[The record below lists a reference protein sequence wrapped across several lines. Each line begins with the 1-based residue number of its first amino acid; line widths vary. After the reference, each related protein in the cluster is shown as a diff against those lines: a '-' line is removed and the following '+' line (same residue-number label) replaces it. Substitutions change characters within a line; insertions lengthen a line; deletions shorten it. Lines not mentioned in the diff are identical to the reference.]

1 MAKKVKFADL
11 IAIPR
16 KQRSTKVRQKTF
28 TTHLLSS
35 DENLAKIHNADTQ
48 VKKKTE
54 IQRKRENALKI
65 VLADEKKKKKCT
77 IRKDTVRAQNL
88 PSRPHRDVPKL

>member
-1 MAKKVKFADL
+1 MKFADL

-35 DENLAKIHNADTQ
+35 DENLAKICNADKQAKKT
-48 VKKKTE
+48 KKTE

-65 VLADEKKKKKCT
+65 P
-77 IRKDTVRAQNL
+77 IGYTVCSSHLNWLWKQPEERRRSTSGEPPQ
-88 PSRPHRDVPKL
+88 

>member
-35 DENLAKIHNADTQ
+35 DENLAKICNADTQ
-48 VKKKTE
+48 AKKTQKSKE
-54 IQRKRENALKI
+54 REKM
-65 VLADEKKKKKCT
+65 
-77 IRKDTVRAQNL
+77 
-88 PSRPHRDVPKL
+88 H

>member
-35 DENLAKIHNADTQ
+35 DENLAKICNADTQ
-48 VKKKTE
+48 AKKPQKSKE
-54 IQRKRENALKI
+54 REKM
-65 VLADEKKKKKCT
+65 
-77 IRKDTVRAQNL
+77 
-88 PSRPHRDVPKL
+88 H

>member
-28 TTHLLSS
+28 TTHLLLS
-35 DENLAKIHNADTQ
+35 DENLTKICNADIQ
-48 VKKKTE
+48 VKKKSE

-65 VLADEKKKKKCT
+65 VLADEKRKKKCT
-77 IRKDTVRAQNL
+77 MRKDTVKAWSL
-88 PSRPHRDVPKL
+88 PSRPHSCT

>member
-1 MAKKVKFADL
+1 MAKKVKFEDL

-28 TTHLLSS
+28 ATHLLSS
-35 DENLAKIHNADTQ
+35 DENLAKIHNADKQ
-48 VKKKTE
+48 VKKT
-54 IQRKRENALKI
+54 RNSKRENALKI

-77 IRKDTVRAQNL
+77 IRKDTVRAWNL
-88 PSRPHRDVPKL
+88 PSRPHRAVPKL

>member
-1 MAKKVKFADL
+1 MHFYRKVVAKKVKFADL

-35 DENLAKIHNADTQ
+35 DENLAKICNTDTQ
-48 VKKKTE
+48 VKKK

-65 VLADEKKKKKCT
+65 VLADEKRKKKCT
-77 IRKDTVRAQNL
+77 IRKDTVRAQ
-88 PSRPHRDVPKL
+88 RCT

>member
-1 MAKKVKFADL
+1 MTKKVKFADL

-28 TTHLLSS
+28 TTHLLLS
-35 DENLAKIHNADTQ
+35 DENLAKIHDADKQ
-48 VKKKTE
+48 AKKKKKKK

-65 VLADEKKKKKCT
+65 VLADEK
-77 IRKDTVRAQNL
+77 RKRNVQSERTL
-88 PSRPHRDVPKL
+88 